1 MGTADLVL
9 LTEGRTGASASEK
22 PPVPHVLVVFHI
34 MPSSCPLNN
43 SVPLLLLLCPFY
55 SRGYQG

>member
-55 SRGYQG
+55 S